1 MYMPKTG
8 IMYAYP
14 YQEGFWMAK
23 KNNLKRKAFF
33 VDERKL
39 RRAKKLLGLSSEGEV
54 VRVAVERTV
63 EMEEFWEFMEKTRGV
78 LEPGSFEAP

>member
-1 MYMPKTG
+1 
-8 IMYAYP
+8 
-14 YQEGFWMAK
+14 MAK

-54 VRVAVERTV
+54 VRVALERTV
-63 EMEEFWEFMEKTRGV
+63 EMEEFWEFMEKTSGV

>member
-1 MYMPKTG
+1 MHIKRG
-8 IMYAYP
+8 S
-14 YQEGFWMAK
+14 GLAK

-54 VRVAVERTV
+54 VRVAVERVV

-78 LEPGSFEAP
+78 IEPGSLEAP